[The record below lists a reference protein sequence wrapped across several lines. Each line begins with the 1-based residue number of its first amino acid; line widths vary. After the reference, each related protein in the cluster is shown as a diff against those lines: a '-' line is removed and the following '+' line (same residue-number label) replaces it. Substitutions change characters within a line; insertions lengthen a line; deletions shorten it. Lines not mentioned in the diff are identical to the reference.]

1 MNYKNITN
9 FSENSSEFGSAE
21 LLALGAVWIEKK
33 SELQETNS
41 FQEFIK
47 KLQREW
53 AIETGIIERLYT
65 WDRGVTQALIEHG
78 IDSTLI
84 AHQSGLKRE
93 EADNVK
99 NIINDQLNI
108 VEGLFAFVKGEQP
121 FTEHYIR
128 DIQAQFTAHQDYTM
142 ALTPAGDL
150 VNITLQKGVYK
161 THPNNP
167 KRPDG
172 EIFEYCPPEFVQ
184 DEMSNLVNWYR
195 ESEKKVSPEVCA
207 AWLHH
212 RFTQIHPFQDGNG
225 RVARALAS
233 LVFLKA
239 GWFPLV
245 IRDQDRNNYIIA
257 LEQSDAGDLKPLVD
271 LFAKRQ
277 RDSILLALGL
287 EQQVQQ
293 SKYAEQI
300 ISSALRVLKD
310 KFSEDHKK
318 VSQVYQYADILFNCC
333 VNRLKE
339 ISQPLCTEL
348 NSLTPPTSQ
357 QPKYF
362 SKVSSAG
369 NSSDNKH
376 YFQAQIVE
384 MAQKHGYFANLEKY
398 RMWAR
403 LTISTETTFEYVIS
417 FHSYGYGDTGLLAI
431 SAFTAQKLP
440 REEGSGSDFV
450 NTQPAATDFFQF
462 NYAESIES
470 IEKRFSEWLESSLAI
485 ALAEWNRLLSA

>member
-1 MNYKNITN
+1 M
-9 FSENSSEFGSAE
+9 
-21 LLALGAVWIEKK
+21 VRKK
-33 SELQETNS
+33 SEQQETNS

-93 EADNVK
+93 EAVNVS
-99 NIINDQLNI
+99 NIINDQLSI

-128 DIQAQFTAHQDYTM
+128 GIQAQFTAHQDYTA
-142 ALTPAGDL
+142 ALTSSGNL
-150 VNITLQKGVYK
+150 VNIPLQKGVYK

-172 EIFEYCPPEFVQ
+172 DIFEYCPPEFVQ
-184 DEMSNLVNWYR
+184 DEMSNLVNWYKKG
-195 ESEKKVSPEVCA
+195 EKEEVSPEVCA

-233 LVFLKA
+233 LVFLKK

-257 LEQSDAGDLKPLVD
+257 LEQADSGDLKPLVD
-271 LFAKRQ
+271 LFSKRQ

-293 SKYAEQI
+293 SKYADQI
-300 ISSALRVLKD
+300 ISSALQLLKN
-310 KFSEDHKK
+310 KFSEGQNK
-318 VSQVYQYADILFNCC
+318 VNQVYKYSEILLDSC
-333 VNRLKE
+333 VSRLKE
-339 ISQPLCTEL
+339 ISQPLSIEL
-348 NSLTPPTSQ
+348 NTLTPPTSQ
-357 QPKYF
+357 KQKYF

-369 NSSDNKH
+369 NNSDNKH
-376 YFQAQIVE
+376 YFHTQIVE
-384 MAQKHGYFANLEKY
+384 VANKYDYFANLEKY

-403 LTISTETTFEYVIS
+403 LTISTEITFEYVIS
-417 FHSYGYGDTGLLAI
+417 FHSYGYGDTGLLAV

-440 REEGSGSDFV
+440 REDGDGSDFV
-450 NTQPAATDFFQF
+450 NTQPAATDLFQF
-462 NYAESIES
+462 NYAEPEES
-470 IEKRFSEWLESSLAI
+470 IKKRFSEWLESSLAI
-485 ALAEWNRLLSA
+485 ALAEWNRLLSV